1 MEAPFL
7 EELFFWQNCSWK
19 IGQPPIEKGVVI
31 RDMQAA
37 ISNRNKS
44 VERWLVV
51 VCLVIVSMVGVGGAT
66 RLTHSGLSMVE
77 WKPIQGILPPMNT
90 VEWEEEFTRYRA
102 FPEYQI
108 LNKGMSLEA
117 FKRIFYWEYGLSLI
131 HI

>member
-7 EELFFWQNCSWK
+7 EKLFFWKNCSWK
-19 IGQPPIEKGVVI
+19 IGQPPIEKGVVKK
-31 RDMQAA
+31 DMQAA

-77 WKPIQGILPPMNT
+77 WKPIQGICLLYTSPSP
-90 VEWEEEFTRYRA
+90 RD
-102 FPEYQI
+102 P
-108 LNKGMSLEA
+108 
-117 FKRIFYWEYGLSLI
+117 
-131 HI
+131 